1 MKNLRRLAFFISTML
16 KQPVEILL
24 LHLGLER
31 WLERRLRQRIEKLA
45 SEAITPERSFALQLG
60 YENLQ
65 RLHERLGE
73 FDKAEELVVEQAM
86 HPLLQGWSHY
96 AYLTAAGRILE
107 QRPDLARR
115 YLQRAKDY
123 DGTEISDREAL
134 EMIPGLERAL
144 AEAGTQRQNQG
155 AS

>member
-16 KQPVEILL
+16 KHPVEILL
-24 LHLGLER
+24 LQLGLEH
-31 WLERRLRQRIEKLA
+31 WLERRLRRRIGKLA
-45 SEAITPERSFALQLG
+45 SEAFTPERSFALQLA

-65 RLHERLGE
+65 RLHERLGQ
-73 FDKAEELVVEQAM
+73 FDKAEELVVEQAS

-96 AYLTAAGRILE
+96 AYLTAAGRVLE

-123 DGTEISDREAL
+123 DGAKIFDREAL
-134 EMIPGLERAL
+134 GMIPGLESAL
-144 AEAGTQRQNQG
+144 AEVESQRKNQG
-155 AS
+155 PS